1 MEELIIFLGVF
12 LGCLARSLVPF
23 MRKLGELAKEGKPLA
38 WDHRYTASLIVAV
51 FVGFVASMFV
61 LPTAIVEHALGSGL
75 LAFCGAFLIG
85 FGSNSIVN
93 EIMKLVGVV

>member
-1 MEELIIFLGVF
+1 MEELVIFLGVF
-12 LGCLARSLVPF
+12 LGCLARSLIPF
-23 MRKLGELAKEGKPLA
+23 MRKLGKLAREGKPLA
-38 WDHRYTASLIVAV
+38 WDHRYTVSLIVAV

-61 LPTAIVEHALGSGL
+61 MPTVPAGLGSGIT
-75 LAFCGAFLIG
+75 AFCGAFLIG

>member
-1 MEELIIFLGVF
+1 MEELVIFLGVF
-12 LGCLARSLVPF
+12 LGCLARSLIPF
-23 MRKLGELAKEGKPLA
+23 MRKLAMFAKEHEPFS

-51 FVGFVASMFV
+51 FVGFVASIFV
-61 LPTAIVEHALGSGL
+61 LPTIVEHGLGSGV

>member
-1 MEELIIFLGVF
+1 MEELVIFLGVF

-23 MRKLGELAKEGKPLA
+23 MRKLGELAKEGKPLT
-38 WDHRYTASLIVAV
+38 WDHRYTASLVVAT
-51 FVGFVASMFV
+51 FVGFVASIFV
-61 LPTAIVEHALGSGL
+61 MPTVPTAELGSGV